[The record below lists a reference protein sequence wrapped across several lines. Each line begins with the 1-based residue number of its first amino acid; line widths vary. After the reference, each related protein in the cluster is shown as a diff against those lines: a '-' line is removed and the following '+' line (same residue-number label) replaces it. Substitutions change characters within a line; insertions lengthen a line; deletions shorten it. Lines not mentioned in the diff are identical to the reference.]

1 VNQDTAVGLFV
12 EVALLIAVLLC
23 LYITSLIA
31 NADRPVTRRPAY
43 RDPFGRYHGGHEST
57 W

>member
-1 VNQDTAVGLFV
+1 MNQDTAVGLFV